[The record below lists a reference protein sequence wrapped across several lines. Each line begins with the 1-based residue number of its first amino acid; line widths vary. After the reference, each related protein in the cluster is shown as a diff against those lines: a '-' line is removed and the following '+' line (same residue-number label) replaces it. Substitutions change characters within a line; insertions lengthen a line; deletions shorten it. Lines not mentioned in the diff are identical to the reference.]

1 MDVKG
6 VFVYVQEKITAQL
19 KLLKEKSCKRSQ
31 GQKSRL
37 NACYFLCPTF
47 DAEKILAQAE
57 LNKISQLSLFINY

>member
-31 GQKSRL
+31 GQKSIP
-37 NACYFLCPTF
+37 NAFYFLCPTF
-47 DAEKILAQAE
+47 DVGKILAQAIVHQ
-57 LNKISQLSLFINY
+57 KK